1 MAFPWVNR
9 HQFLQQSP
17 VLKLPPLLQ
26 EEAHADT
33 PNHKPGNVPL
43 QIPPSLHKAPRYTQL
58 YVAIPR
64 FHHFSSAQG
73 SSCPLPPWNERC
85 QAPAQLQLH

>member
-1 MAFPWVNR
+1 MAFPWVNS

-17 VLKLPPLLQ
+17 VQELQ

-58 YVAIPR
+58 DVVIPR

-73 SSCPLPPWNERC
+73 SSCPLPPCKLWN
-85 QAPAQLQLH
+85 